1 MEADQILVRVT
12 TANDDFEHPE
22 GAMAVAPSCVLNSRR
37 SLLTQPAVDNRCSDA
52 VNVKFGE
59 ADVDEFNNAVQHLT
73 ELMRVLR
80 GSLLL

>member
-22 GAMAVAPSCVLNSRR
+22 GAMAVAPSCLLNSCRT
-37 SLLTQPAVDNRCSDA
+37 LLTQPVVDNRRIDA
-52 VNVKFGE
+52 VNAKFEE

-73 ELMRVLR
+73 ALMRVLR
-80 GSLLL
+80 GSLPL